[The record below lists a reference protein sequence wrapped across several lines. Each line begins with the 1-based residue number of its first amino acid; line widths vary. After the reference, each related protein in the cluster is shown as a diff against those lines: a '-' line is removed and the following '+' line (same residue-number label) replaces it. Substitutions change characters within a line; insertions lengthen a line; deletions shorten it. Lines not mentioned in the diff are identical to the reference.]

1 MSEIYEITITTQD
14 GEEYAGK
21 MTRRQPELVNGFVAL
36 AQESGE
42 WLYFAPGDV
51 KRFRFT
57 PVVEETEQPAAEE
70 STTEEKTE

>member
-1 MSEIYEITITTQD
+1 MSDIYEITIITQD

-57 PVVEETEQPAAEE
+57 PVVEESEQAAPEE

>member
-1 MSEIYEITITTQD
+1 MSSIYQITLTTQT
-14 GEEYAGK
+14 GETFMGK
-21 MTRRQPELVNGFVAL
+21 MSRRQPELVNGFVAL

-70 STTEEKTE
+70 SATEEKTE